1 MFTVTESVEIARG
14 AASVFE
20 FLTDPARRAEWD
32 RSVVSERLLSPPP
45 VQTGSAIRTR
55 MSILGRDAEYDWR
68 VTVFEPPAAMA
79 LVSTSGMMPTRLR
92 FDIADTADGS
102 RVTATIEGS
111 PEGMLRLAEPII
123 SETVRSTFSESLQR
137 AKALL
142 EAG

>member
-1 MFTVTESVEIARG
+1 MFTVIERVDVARG

-32 RSVVSERLLSPPP
+32 RTVVSERLLSPPP
-45 VQTGSAIRTR
+45 VQAGSEIRTR
-55 MSILGRDAEYDWR
+55 MSILGRDADYDWR
-68 VTVFEPPAAMA
+68 VTVFDPPSAMA

-92 FDIADTADGS
+92 FDIAEAGDGC

-123 SETVRSTFSESLQR
+123 SETVRSTFSDSLQR
-137 AKALL
+137 AKGLL